1 MVRWMADLTVYW
13 MVGWWAVV
21 MGGKMVGMMA
31 FLSAVWMALWSE
43 SSKADL

>member
-1 MVRWMADLTVYW
+1 

-31 FLSAVWMALWSE
+31 VLSAVWMALWME